1 MFGIGVLCW
10 ISSIVFLFGHY
21 QRPEIGVPLH
31 ILAYILMIAS
41 VPLLT
46 APHRLSEDVRV
57 VPVVVP
63 ELELGNVE
71 RQVLRAHL
79 MERAD
84 HAALEDRP
92 EAFNRVGMDR
102 ADNVVALGMI
112 DNDVRIF
119 LVEMLIANP
128 SPSSWLLLQPYPRP
142 ASFAG
147 VDELHAGIFERLA
160 DRRKVVLDWETAAV
174 FEIGHG
180 LAAPIP
186 VVSLPA

>member
-1 MFGIGVLCW
+1 MLR
-10 ISSIVFLFGHY
+10 SML
-21 QRPEIGVPLH
+21 
-31 ILAYILMIAS
+31 LAAS
-41 VPLLT
+41 GL
-46 APHRLSEDVRV
+46 ASRNRRSEDVCV
-57 VPVVVP
+57 LAIIVA
-63 ELELGNVE
+63 ELELGNIQRKVLFADLVE
-71 RQVLRAHL
+71 G
-79 MERAD
+79 AD
-84 HAALEDRP
+84 AAALNQRP
-92 EAFNRVGMDR
+92 KTFNRVGMDR